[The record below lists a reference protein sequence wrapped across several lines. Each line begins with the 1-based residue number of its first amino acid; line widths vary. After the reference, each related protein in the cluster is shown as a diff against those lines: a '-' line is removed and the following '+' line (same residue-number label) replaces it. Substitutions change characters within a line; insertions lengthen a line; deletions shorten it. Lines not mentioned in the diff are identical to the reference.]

1 MSANSMLELLLLKA
15 KAEKLRSVE
24 TAAKAADDAM
34 AKIVEQLKAK
44 DIPVAIMERSTR
56 EYDAQITIYDGKDY
70 QITMQ
75 VGDDGKGEVQ
85 MWDEANQVMKH
96 GKNSKSVKDWVS
108 DIGAFAKKVKAAR
121 AKSKAKSPQAKVII
135 KMDKN
140 DPGKVVLK
148 PKDIIQSHEAKWPDF
163 NGSATKA
170 RNFLIKN
177 FGGRAIKSWGTSNP
191 YDTTQLMEMIVTP
204 AQAKKII
211 AGAVAAREVKA
222 ETSNSRAAT
231 IRITHSDVIINVSTM
246 NKVVQIYG
254 NKKGRAHPS
263 FSPYD

>member
-34 AKIVEQLKAK
+34 ARIVEQLKSK

-75 VGDDGKGEVQ
+75 VGDDGKAEVQ
-85 MWDEANQVMKH
+85 MWDESTQKMKH
-96 GKNSKSVKDWVS
+96 GKNSKQLKDWVS
-108 DIGAFAKKVKAAR
+108 DIGMFAKKVKAAR
-121 AKSKAKSPQAKVII
+121 AKNKKPQPQVII

-148 PKDIIQSHEAKWPDF
+148 SKDLIQSHEAKWPEW

-177 FGGRAIKSWGTSNP
+177 FGGKPLKSWGSSNP
-191 YDTTQLMEMIVTP
+191 YDSTQVLEMIVTP

-211 AGAVAAREVKA
+211 AAAVAARDVKA

-231 IRITHSDVIINVSTM
+231 MRIVHSDVIINVSTM

-254 NKKGRAHPS
+254 NKKAKRGNYS
-263 FSPYD
+263 LYD